1 MVEIPAV
8 KLTIHFGDAERYVH
22 HALSA
27 SLLGVLR
34 EHGLA
39 GATMTH
45 GAMGYG
51 RSRRIYSLMNEV
63 AMTNLPLT
71 IEVVD
76 ERDKIERVVPRFVEM
91 LAGRGLVHVQPTR
104 MVLRAAMS
112 EGARERS
119 ET

>member
-1 MVEIPAV
+1 MNETLHRAA
-8 KLTIHFGDAERYVH
+8 KLTVIVGDAARYAH

-27 SLLGVLR
+27 SILGALR

-71 IEVVD
+71 IEAVD
-76 ERDKIERVVPRFVEM
+76 DAAKIETVLPRIVEM
-91 LAGRGLVHVQPTR
+91 LAGRGIIEVQPTNVVR
-104 MVLRAAMS
+104 RPP
-112 EGARERS
+112 EREERNGA
-119 ET
+119 